1 MSGHDTP
8 ENISGSG
15 TVLLV
20 PDLIFVP
27 EPGPNEAEVGHKGE
41 DEGATDTEGY
51 GRYSCV

>member
-1 MSGHDTP
+1 MTHQRTFLVP
-8 ENISGSG
+8 
-15 TVLLV
+15 LLV